1 MLLKNFPGKQQNDPH
16 NNKLTHT
23 VTDSLAHEKRMQM
36 LIDDQEEASLCSW
49 TFAHMGTTFTHSV
62 THSWTTTGTHGPTT
76 QAHEQTE
83 TEDES
88 EHTEPLEE
96 SWILAWIVAVVV
108 VPCWNSSIVAPW
120 NSISLSPKE
129 YLLPSSESV
138 SQPASQAKPQ
148 RRVLLLLFSFLP
160 QGPTESLRLCVWRIF
175 VYIFAPSN
183 HCTAC
188 DWRNEKQ

>member
-1 MLLKNFPGKQQNDPH
+1 
-16 NNKLTHT
+16 
-23 VTDSLAHEKRMQM
+23 M

-88 EHTEPLEE
+88 EHTEPMEE

-120 NSISLSPKE
+120 NSISLSQKRVS
-129 YLLPSSESV
+129 PSFLRV
-138 SQPASQAKPQ
+138 SQSTSQPSKAAAKSSASAF
-148 RRVLLLLFSFLP
+148 LLS
-160 QGPTESLRLCVWRIF
+160 PTGAHRIIKTVCVENLCVYLCTIEPLHCLRL
-175 VYIFAPSN
+175 
-183 HCTAC
+183 
-188 DWRNEKQ
+188 EK